1 VTVALVLNPTKVGS
15 LRRARRR
22 IADIASDLGVDNPRW
37 LPTTEDDPGPG
48 QARQALDD
56 GATMVLVWGGDGTVT
71 AVASVLSG
79 TGVPLGLLP
88 GGTGNLL
95 ARNLGVPLHLAEAVS
110 TAYRGRDRAIDLLD
124 VYLGHGEHRIS
135 TVMCGTGWDA
145 AMMAAPE
152 RLKKR
157 LGWGAYAVEGARRM
171 RQQPMRLR
179 LSVDGGPP
187 QRIYGRTVLVANVG
201 TLVAGLR
208 LLPESEPDD
217 GLLEVLIVD
226 PESPL
231 DWLRTTADVVRGRGA
246 ERDPSR
252 TLLRGRD
259 VVVSTGHRRRRQ
271 IDGDLVGS
279 GYGFH
284 VRVLPGAL
292 KVRVPG

>member
-1 VTVALVLNPTKVGS
+1 VTVALVVNPTKVGDV
-15 LRRARRR
+15 RRARRR
-22 IADIASDLGVDNPRW
+22 IAALAVDLGVDNPRW
-37 LPTTEDDPGPG
+37 LPTTEEDPGPG
-48 QARQALDD
+48 QAQRALDD
-56 GATMVLVWGGDGTVT
+56 GASMVLVWGGDGTVT
-71 AVASVLSG
+71 AVASILSG

-95 ARNLGVPLHLAEAVS
+95 ARNLGVPLNLADAVS
-110 TAYRGRDRAIDLLD
+110 TAYQGRDRAIDLLD

-152 RLKKR
+152 QLKKR
-157 LGWGAYAVEGARRM
+157 LGWGAYAVEGVRRM
-171 RQQPMRLR
+171 RRQPMRLR
-179 LSVDGGPP
+179 LSVDGGDP
-187 QRIYGRTVLVANVG
+187 QRLYGRTVLVANVG

-246 ERDPSR
+246 EGDPSR
-252 TLLRGRD
+252 TLLQGRD
-259 VVVSTGHRRRRQ
+259 VVVSTGHRRTRQ
-271 IDGDLVGS
+271 IDGDLVTN

-284 VRVLPGAL
+284 VRVIPGAL
-292 KVRVPG
+292 KVRVQN